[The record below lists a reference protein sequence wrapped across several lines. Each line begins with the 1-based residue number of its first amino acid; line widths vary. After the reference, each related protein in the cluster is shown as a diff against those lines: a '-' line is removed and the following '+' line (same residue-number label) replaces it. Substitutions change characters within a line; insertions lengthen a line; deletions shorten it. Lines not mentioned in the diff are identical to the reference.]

1 MYLRWV
7 WYAHLSQYRQIGGAN
22 MATSSF
28 VERIRVNNP
37 KVMEEYVAAM
47 ESAANAPVVQR
58 PEKKAK
64 EIKDPQEL
72 KKLMLKGIE
81 KWGKK

>member
-1 MYLRWV
+1 
-7 WYAHLSQYRQIGGAN
+7 

-28 VERIRVNNP
+28 VERIRINNP

-47 ESAANAPVVQR
+47 ETASNAPMVQQQG
-58 PEKKAK
+58 KKTK

-72 KKLMLKGIE
+72 KMLMLKGIE

>member
-1 MYLRWV
+1 
-7 WYAHLSQYRQIGGAN
+7 

-47 ESAANAPVVQR
+47 ETAANTPVKSR
-58 PEKKAK
+58 IKRTP

-72 KKLMLKGIE
+72 KRLMLKGIE
-81 KWGKK
+81 NR

>member
-1 MYLRWV
+1 
-7 WYAHLSQYRQIGGAN
+7 

-28 VERIRVNNP
+28 VEKIRVNNP

-47 ESAANAPVVQR
+47 ESAANSPVPQR
-58 PEKKAK
+58 TEKKIK
-64 EIKDPQEL
+64 EISDPQEL
-72 KKLMLKGIE
+72 KGLMLKGIE

>member
-1 MYLRWV
+1 
-7 WYAHLSQYRQIGGAN
+7 

-28 VERIRVNNP
+28 VEKIRVNNP

-47 ESAANAPVVQR
+47 ETTANTPIAHR
-58 PEKKAK
+58 AEKKAV

-72 KKLMLKGIE
+72 RRLMLKGIE

>member
-1 MYLRWV
+1 
-7 WYAHLSQYRQIGGAN
+7 

-47 ESAANAPVVQR
+47 ESAANAPVMQR
-58 PEKKAK
+58 AEKTIK
-64 EIKDPQEL
+64 EIKNPQEL

>member
-1 MYLRWV
+1 
-7 WYAHLSQYRQIGGAN
+7 

-47 ESAANAPVVQR
+47 ESAANAPVMQR
-58 PEKKAK
+58 AEKTIK
-64 EIKDPQEL
+64 EIKNPQEL
-72 KKLMLKGIE
+72 KKLMLKGSE

>member
-1 MYLRWV
+1 
-7 WYAHLSQYRQIGGAN
+7 
-22 MATSSF
+22 
-28 VERIRVNNP
+28 
-37 KVMEEYVAAM
+37 MEEYVAAM
-47 ESAANAPVVQR
+47 ETAANAPVAQR
-58 PEKKAK
+58 PEKRAK

>member
-1 MYLRWV
+1 
-7 WYAHLSQYRQIGGAN
+7 

-28 VERIRVNNP
+28 FERIRVNNP

-47 ESAANAPVVQR
+47 ETAASTPIIRNESKRTP
-58 PEKKAK
+58 

-72 KKLMLKGIE
+72 KRLMLKGIE
-81 KWGKK
+81 KWGKR

>member
-1 MYLRWV
+1 
-7 WYAHLSQYRQIGGAN
+7 

-47 ESAANAPVVQR
+47 ESAASAPIVKNVN
-58 PEKKAK
+58 KNIV

-72 KKLMLKGIE
+72 KRLMLKGIE

>member
-1 MYLRWV
+1 
-7 WYAHLSQYRQIGGAN
+7 

-47 ESAANAPVVQR
+47 ESAANAPIVKKQ
-58 PEKKAK
+58 EKKAK
-64 EIKDPQEL
+64 EISDPKEL
-72 KKLMLKGIE
+72 KGLMLKGIE